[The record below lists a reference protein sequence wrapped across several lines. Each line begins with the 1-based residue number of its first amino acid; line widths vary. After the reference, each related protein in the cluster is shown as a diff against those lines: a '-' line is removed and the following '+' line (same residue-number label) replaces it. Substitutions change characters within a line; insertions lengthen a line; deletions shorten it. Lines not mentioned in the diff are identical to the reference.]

1 MALSRNQ
8 RKAVAAAA
16 AATAA
21 AVEGTIATAAAAA
34 EATAAAEAAAVEAAA
49 ATSAATT
56 KVDELSQLRKENEM
70 LKKLV
75 ASSATPTT
83 AGDPEVDST
92 PTSEVDQE
100 VAPEDLCNHRD
111 CPNFLENGF
120 CVKPWIRNRRG
131 WKTCAEAIAAFKEVV
146 PAAFPAAVLPA
157 AIPLLPALVSGT
169 CAYEDCGK
177 HAVHTVTCESKPPK
191 TFPRTFIMENGHEKW
206 AAHFCQNCSAFW
218 ENSSKKFSVE
228 ENQLIPLQ
236 E

>member
-16 AATAA
+16 KATAA
-21 AVEGTIATAAAAA
+21 KATAAK
-34 EATAAAEAAAVEAAA
+34 ATATKAAA

-56 KVDELSQLRKENEM
+56 NVDELSQLRKENEM

-92 PTSEVDQE
+92 PTSVDSTQTSEVDQ
-100 VAPEDLCNHRD
+100 VAPEDLCNHPD

-120 CVKPWIRNRRG
+120 CGKPWIRNRRG

-146 PAAFPAAVLPA
+146 PAAFPGVVLPA

-206 AAHFCQNCSAFW
+206 AAHFCRDCSAFW